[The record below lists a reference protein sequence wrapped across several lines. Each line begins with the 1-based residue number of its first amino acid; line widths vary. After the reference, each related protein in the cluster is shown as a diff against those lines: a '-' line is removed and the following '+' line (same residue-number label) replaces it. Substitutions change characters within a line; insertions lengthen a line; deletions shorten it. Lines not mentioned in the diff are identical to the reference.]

1 MDGRVDLQT
10 SFAQLWR
17 ACGTYGGY
25 YVHADAELDLLLQY
39 AIEGD
44 RDGFPCDALRGAR
57 RCAIATAEDA
67 MALIGAIDGHT
78 SVYVYD
84 PYGIGGHDGDGIGA
98 RAAPDQWA
106 RGEGLA
112 TDDADHSG
120 SGRWIGDSR
129 Q

>member
-17 ACGTYGGY
+17 ACGAYGGY
-25 YVHADAELDLLLQY
+25 HVHADAELDLLLQY

-44 RDGFPCDALRGAR
+44 RDGFPCDAFRGAR
-57 RCAIATAEDA
+57 RRAIAITEDA
-67 MALIGAIDGHT
+67 VAVIAVTDADTG
-78 SVYVYD
+78 VYVYD
-84 PYGIGGHDGDGIGA
+84 PYRIGSHDGDGIGA
-98 RAAPDQWA
+98 RAAPDQWT

-112 TDDADHSG
+112 TDDADHGGG
-120 SGRWIGDSR
+120 SRWIGDSR